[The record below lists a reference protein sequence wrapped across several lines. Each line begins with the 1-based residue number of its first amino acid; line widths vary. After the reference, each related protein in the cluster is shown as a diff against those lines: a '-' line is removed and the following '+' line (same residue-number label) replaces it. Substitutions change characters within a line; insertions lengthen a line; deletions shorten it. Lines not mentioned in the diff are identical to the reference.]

1 MGEHYAEDYS
11 LIMGLVDLLPVILF
25 ALAGCIIIKEMFNK
39 LRKPFAVMVCSGVTL
54 SLTAGLFK
62 AIWKILL
69 ALNVCDFYPFNIMF
83 MPTQS
88 LGFVL
93 MGIGLLSLL
102 FPIKKA
108 KEEKLNMVVW
118 PLLLA
123 ILAGTPATQ
132 VDGNIAFIAMLVI
145 GEAMIA
151 TSLSYLA
158 VKNKKWLCLVLFII
172 SFIALMIM
180 GAMKPLSSKMSL
192 SVTAANWIEQSVNI
206 VAQVSLLVGSFLMNK
221 KGFFAYLEETKENPI
236 ETQE

>member
-1 MGEHYAEDYS
+1 MGEHFAEDYS

-25 ALAGCIIIKEMFNK
+25 ALAGCIIIKVLFNELK
-39 LRKPFAVMVCSGVTL
+39 KPFAVLLCSGVTL

-93 MGIGLLSLL
+93 MGIGLISLL
-102 FPIKKA
+102 FNKKEKTSAAVNVIAFPI
-108 KEEKLNMVVW
+108 
-118 PLLLA
+118 
-123 ILAGTPATQ
+123 ILAGVPATQ

-151 TSLSYLA
+151 TSLCYLA
-158 VKNKKWLCLVLFII
+158 VKNKNWLCLVLFII
-172 SFIALMIM
+172 SFICLMVM
-180 GAMKPLSSKMSL
+180 GAMKPLSTKMNL

-206 VAQVSLLVGSFLMNK
+206 AAQLSLLIGCYLLNK
-221 KGFFAYLEETKENPI
+221 KGFFSYRQNN
-236 ETQE
+236 Q

>member
-69 ALNVCDFYPFNIMF
+69 SLNVCDFYPFNIMF

-93 MGIGLLSLL
+93 MGVGLLSLL

-108 KEEKLNMVVW
+108 KEEKVNMIVL

-132 VDGNIAFIAMLVI
+132 VDGNIAFIAMLII

-158 VKNKKWLCLVLFII
+158 VKNKKWLCLILFIV
-172 SFIALMIM
+172 SFIGLMIM

-206 VAQVSLLVGSFLMNK
+206 VAQASLLVGCFLLNK
-221 KGFFAYLEETKENPI
+221 KGFFAHQKEA
-236 ETQE
+236 E

>member
-69 ALNVCDFYPFNIMF
+69 ALSVCDFYPFNIMF

-93 MGIGLLSLL
+93 MGVGLLSLL
-102 FPIKKA
+102 FQIKKG
-108 KEEKLNMVVW
+108 KEEKVNMIVW
-118 PLLLA
+118 PLLA
-123 ILAGTPATQ
+123 ILASTPATQ
-132 VDGNIAFIAMLVI
+132 VDGNIAFIAMLII

-158 VKNKKWLCLVLFII
+158 VKNKKWLCLVLFIV
-172 SFIALMIM
+172 SFIGLMIM

-206 VAQVSLLVGSFLMNK
+206 VAQLSLFVGCFLLNK
-221 KGFFAYLEETKENPI
+221 KGFFAHQKEA
-236 ETQE
+236 E

>member
-93 MGIGLLSLL
+93 MGVGLLSLL

-108 KEEKLNMVVW
+108 KEEKVNMIVW
-118 PLLLA
+118 PLLIA

-158 VKNKKWLCLVLFII
+158 VKNKKWLCLVLFIV
-172 SFIALMIM
+172 SFVCLMIM
-180 GAMKPLSSKMSL
+180 GAMKPLSTKMSL

-206 VAQVSLLVGSFLMNK
+206 VAQVSLLVGCFLLNK
-221 KGFFAYLEETKENPI
+221 KGFFAYQKEAA
-236 ETQE
+236 

>member
-93 MGIGLLSLL
+93 MGVGLLSLL

-108 KEEKLNMVVW
+108 KEEKVNMIVW
-118 PLLLA
+118 PLLIA

-158 VKNKKWLCLVLFII
+158 VKNKKWLCLVLFIV
-172 SFIALMIM
+172 SFIGLMIM
-180 GAMKPLSSKMSL
+180 GAMKPLSTKMSL

-206 VAQVSLLVGSFLMNK
+206 VAQVSLLIGCFLLNK
-221 KGFFAYLEETKENPI
+221 KGFFAYQKEA
-236 ETQE
+236 E